1 MFQQAAVN
9 QPQAS
14 WRTNCEW
21 IATGI
26 QFRYDRSVL
35 SRLSRAFDGGERARL
50 GGLFALI
57 AGMHVLGW
65 GLLATQ
71 AAQYPALVGLGGLAY
86 SFGLRHAFDADHIS
100 AIDNTTRKLLQDGK
114 KPMAVGFFF
123 SLGHSTVVL
132 AIALALGFAVRSIV
146 QGAIAED
153 GQLHSAGGL
162 LSSGVS
168 GLFLLLIGALNLV
181 ILLDILGTYR
191 RMKAGAFDRG
201 SLDEHLVSGGALTRV
216 FGRLF
221 RLIAHSWQMYL
232 VGFLF
237 GLGFDTA
244 SEVALLAISAGAA
257 SHGLPFA
264 AIVALPVIFA
274 AGMSLMDTLD
284 GAFMAKA
291 YGWAFSNPVR
301 KVFYNLTVTALSVFV
316 ALFVGGIELAQLLI
330 RLLDLSGGLFDFVA
344 GLDFGSLGFVIV
356 GAFALAW
363 LASFALYKL
372 RRVEERW
379 NARLAGAAVELPH
392 SGLDLDLPL

>member
-14 WRTNCEW
+14 CRTNCEW

-26 QFRYDRSVL
+26 QFRYNGPVL
-35 SRLSRAFDGGERARL
+35 SSLNRAFDGGERARL

-65 GLLATQ
+65 GLLAAQ

-132 AIALALGFAVRSIV
+132 AIALGLGFAVKAIVEGAVSEDSDLRSI
-146 QGAIAED
+146 
-153 GQLHSAGGL
+153 GGL
-162 LSSGVS
+162 VGSGVS
-168 GLFLLLIGALNLV
+168 GVFLLLIGALNLV

-191 RMKAGAFDRG
+191 RMKAGEFDRG
-201 SLDEHLVSGGALTRV
+201 SLDEHLVAGGFMTRA

-221 RLIAHSWQMYL
+221 KLIQHSWQMYP

-257 SHGLPFA
+257 SQGLPFA
-264 AIVALPVIFA
+264 AVVSLPIIFA

-316 ALFVGGIELAQLLI
+316 ALFVGGVELAQLII
-330 RLLDLSGGLFDFVA
+330 RRLELSGGLFDFVA
-344 GLDFGSLGFVIV
+344 ELDFGSLGFIIV
-356 GAFALAW
+356 GAFVVAW
-363 LASFALYKL
+363 AVSFCLYKL

-392 SGLDLDLPL
+392 SGRDLDLPR